1 MSTAARYHPGES
13 AAHDLAGL
21 ADQAERSR
29 LAIGDTFPAAAVE
42 FLAAQ
47 PMVVLGAADSDG
59 RVWAS
64 LLTGQPGFLTVT
76 GDRNL
81 RVRSRPAADDPL
93 RPVLQAPAHVGL
105 LALEPGSRRRMRQ
118 WPLPA
123 DRRGAVRHCPP
134 SLRQLPQVHIAA
146 PARCPRAAISN
157 AGDQLGEPD
166 RSAAPAHPD
175 GGHLLHRHPLG
186 RRRRRRLFPRR
197 QSRIRHRPRRRH
209 AVLARL
215 HRQRHDDDP
224 GKLAAGTVR
233 RAAVPGLGHR
243 QHVAADR
250 TARTDWQLS
259 AAAPGEQRR
268 VQFAITGVVE
278 LGQVSPLR
286 WTPAVMSRHNPRP
299 PQRQHDRRRQPDQRQ
314 PGQRQRRLSGPDRR
328 CRAGRGRPTASTSPT
343 SCRPDGRC

>member
-105 LALEPGSRRRMRQ
+105 LALEPGSRRRMRVNGRCQ
-118 WPLPA
+118 PIAEGLSVTAHQVYANCPKYISQ
-123 DRRGAVRHCPP
+123 RRP
-134 SLRQLPQVHIAA
+134 
-146 PARCPRAAISN
+146 
-157 AGDQLGEPD
+157 
-166 RSAAPAHPD
+166 
-175 GGHLLHRHPLG
+175 
-186 RRRRRRLFPRR
+186 
-197 QSRIRHRPRRRH
+197 
-209 AVLARL
+209 
-215 HRQRHDDDP
+215 
-224 GKLAAGTVR
+224 
-233 RAAVPGLGHR
+233 
-243 QHVAADR
+243 VALE
-250 TARTDWQLS
+250 QLS
-259 AAAPGEQRR
+259 A
-268 VQFAITGVVE
+268 
-278 LGQVSPLR
+278 
-286 WTPAVMSRHNPRP
+286 TPATSSASLTEA
-299 PQRQHDRRRQPDQRQ
+299 
-314 PGQRQRRLSGPDRR
+314 QRRLIQTADTFFIATHSAGGAADASHRGGNPGFVTVHDGATLSWPDYTGNAMMMTLGNLLQEPSAGLLFLDWATGSTLQLTGPPAPTGNSAPLRR
-328 CRAGRGRPTASTSPT
+328 VSSAECSSPSPASS
-343 SCRPDGRC
+343 SSAR